1 METTAEQLRT
11 AYALA
16 ARVAALLDR
25 VCDDPRGVRCELDD
39 LAALA
44 YGDVQ
49 EPAPTAEGLDELRPF
64 ARAVW
69 RVVDELDRLRDD
81 AHALETGLALDLDD
95 LDLLPGAQDR
105 AQAELVACGLRRA
118 D

>member
-16 ARVAALLDR
+16 VHVAALLDR
-25 VCDDPRGVRCELDD
+25 VCDDPNGTRCQLDD

-44 YGDVQ
+44 YDTGA
-49 EPAPTAEGLDELRPF
+49 ESAPDCLHDFRPLGNHL
-64 ARAVW
+64 W
-69 RVVDELDRLRDD
+69 NVVDTLDRLRED

-105 AQAELVACGLRRA
+105 ARGELVAAGLRR
-118 D
+118 DD